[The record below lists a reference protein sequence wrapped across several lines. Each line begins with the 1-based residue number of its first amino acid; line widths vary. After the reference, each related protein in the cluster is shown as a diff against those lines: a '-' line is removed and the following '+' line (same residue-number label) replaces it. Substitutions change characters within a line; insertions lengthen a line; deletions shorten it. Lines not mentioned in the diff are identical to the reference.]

1 MIYKIVNRPFVTSD
15 ILNAVDFYKEINPK
29 LAQQFLLRIKEA
41 IDYIEKSPSSFQIK
55 HNQVRTLLLK
65 QFPYQIH
72 YLIDEERKAV
82 VILAIIHSYRNP
94 RDFTKR

>member
-1 MIYKIVNRPFVTSD
+1 MIYKIVNRPLVTSD

-29 LAQQFLLRIKEA
+29 LAHQFLLRIKEA
-41 IDYIEKSPSSFQIK
+41 IDYIEKSPFSFQIK
-55 HNQVRTLLLK
+55 YNQVRTVLLK

-72 YLIDEERKAV
+72 YLVDEERNTV

-94 RDFTKR
+94 DDFTKR

>member
-1 MIYKIVNRPFVTSD
+1 MIYKIVNRPLVTSD

-29 LAQQFLLRIKEA
+29 LANQFLLRIKEA
-41 IDYIEKSPSSFQIK
+41 TVYIEKSPSSFQIK
-55 HNQVRTLLLK
+55 YNQVRTLLLK

-72 YLIDEERKAV
+72 YLIDEDRKVV
-82 VILAIIHSYRNP
+82 VILAIIHSYNNP

>member
-1 MIYKIVNRPFVTSD
+1 MIYKIVNRSLVKSD

-29 LAQQFLLRIKEA
+29 LAHQFLLRVEEA
-41 IDYIEKSPSSFQIK
+41 TNYIEINPFLFQIK
-55 HNQVRTLLLK
+55 YNQVRTLLLK

-72 YLIDEERKAV
+72 YIIDEERNIV

-94 RDFTKR
+94 KDFTKR